1 MTEQLGGVRR
11 RSRDEVKGGANY
23 EGAGGTVTVV
33 LLQALTLRRGDSLHV
48 SADRDYASLHVNGRD
63 VYLAPRRWQPDPLGM
78 WYFDTDWEPWA
89 STYPDGPWPERTYFG
104 VRAMRV
110 WDVVLPRQRRIT
122 IFASPLDLIGVA
134 AVVAIVALG
143 ALVAWL

>member
-33 LLQALTLRRGDSLHV
+33 LLQPLTLRRGDSLHV
-48 SADRDYASLHVNGRD
+48 SAGKEYASLYVNDRD
-63 VYLAPRRWQPDPLGM
+63 VYLAPRRWQPGPLGT
-78 WYFDTDWEPWA
+78 WYFDTDWKPWA
-89 STYPDGPWPERTYFG
+89 SKHPDGPWPVRTHFG
-104 VRAMRV
+104 IRAMRV

-122 IFASPLDLIGVA
+122 IFASPLDLIGFA
-134 AVVAIVALG
+134 AGAIVVLG
-143 ALVAWL
+143 ALVVWL